1 MAGSPLMTFIGNNT
15 ITNHRLCIVAAVLC
29 AVALTGCNMF
39 QPRAPDPPGADS
51 DKIPW
56 RPANDA
62 AGIFANLTSGIENL
76 DGVNYDRTLAD
87 GGFNFIP
94 LDQDVIDIDDPRA
107 FADWSKKVEVDVLN
121 LMISESSEA
130 RVTFNRTVN
139 INESEYV
146 QFRVTYELK
155 LVAKTNGEET
165 AYKGIAEFDVRR
177 NAGIW
182 ELELWRDVE
191 RVENFTTWGYLKG
204 TLRLRLLS

>member
-1 MAGSPLMTFIGNNT
+1 M
-15 ITNHRLCIVAAVLC
+15 VAAVLC
-29 AVALTGCNMF
+29 ALELTGCNMF
-39 QPRAPDPPGADS
+39 QPRDPNPPGTDS

-56 RPANDA
+56 SPANDA

-76 DGVNYDRTLAD
+76 DGVNYERTLSD

-94 LDQDVIDIDDPRA
+94 LDQDVIDINDPRA
-107 FADWSKKVEVDVLN
+107 FADWSKSVEVDVLN
-121 LMISESSEA
+121 LMLSESSDA
-130 RVTFNRTVN
+130 SVTFNRIEN
-139 INESEYV
+139 INQSEYV
-146 QFRVTYELK
+146 QFRVTYELR
-155 LVAKTNGEET
+155 LVAKTNSVET
-165 AYKGIAEFDVRR
+165 VYKGIAEFDVRR

>member
-1 MAGSPLMTFIGNNT
+1 MTFVRNKTEIKRGVGVM
-15 ITNHRLCIVAAVLC
+15 VAAMF
-29 AVALTGCNMF
+29 VAALSGCNMF
-39 QPRAPDPPGADS
+39 EPRDPDPPGSDS

-76 DGVNYDRTLAD
+76 DGVNYQRTLSD

-94 LDQDVIDIDDPRA
+94 LDQDVIDINDPRA
-107 FADWSKKVEVDVLN
+107 YADWSKDVEVDVLN
-121 LMISESSEA
+121 LMLSEA
-130 RVTFNRTVN
+130 RSATVTFNRTVN
-139 INESEYV
+139 INQSEYV
-146 QFRVTYELK
+146 QFRVNYELEMT
-155 LVAKTNGEET
+155 AKADGSVTV
-165 AYKGIAEFDVRR
+165 YKGIAEFDVRR

-191 RVENFTTWGYLKG
+191 RVESFTTWGYLKG